1 MKVLHAAEVV
11 KGGVSTVM
19 RQLLEDQYSWDK
31 IGKVVC
37 VIPENQKEEL
47 SPYHTK
53 SGMYFFKRKKEEF
66 FLLFHSLKHLFY
78 VCCVKNQI

>member
-31 IGKVVC
+31 IGSCMCNTGK
-37 VIPENQKEEL
+37 P
-47 SPYHTK
+47 
-53 SGMYFFKRKKEEF
+53 KRGTIAIS
-66 FLLFHSLKHLFY
+66 H
-78 VCCVKNQI
+78 

>member
-37 VIPENQKEEL
+37 VIPENQKRNYRHITLNRECI
-47 SPYHTK
+47 
-53 SGMYFFKRKKEEF
+53 F
-66 FLLFHSLKHLFY
+66 
-78 VCCVKNQI
+78 

>member
-37 VIPENQKEEL
+37 VIPENQKRGTIAI
-47 SPYHTK
+47 SH
-53 SGMYFFKRKKEEF
+53 
-66 FLLFHSLKHLFY
+66 
-78 VCCVKNQI
+78 

>member
-53 SGMYFFKRKKEEF
+53 S
-66 FLLFHSLKHLFY
+66 
-78 VCCVKNQI
+78 